1 MKTVDVVIIGAG
13 PAGSVCGY
21 LLKKAGKDCLLI
33 DHATFPRDKICGGG
47 LTPKAWNL
55 LDKIYPNLQYTYNPI
70 SRIRTYIDDKF
81 RCEFTIN
88 SPERYIRIVKRRD
101 FDNLLMQRYLSEGGS
116 FIKGSFLRFEET
128 AGDCPIVVTLRS
140 GQQIACR
147 YLVGAD
153 GATSQVRRQLAPDS
167 PHGMLSF
174 EQYQARELKAGNTIT
189 VAMSRDYVHG
199 YFYHFPNEKEDVVGF
214 CDLVATKQKTAEVCA
229 TLGYPIKS
237 DIRVQG
243 AYIPRSSVVSPF
255 ERVMLVGDAGG
266 FPNRVSYEG
275 LYYAFATGRNAAEA
289 IVSGRSFRE
298 VNKVMYRKKKK
309 EDFLDRVVYSRG
321 GLAVLKTL
329 MHFPR
334 LVQFLFNVFV

>member
-33 DHATFPRDKICGGG
+33 DHATFPRDKVCGGG
-47 LTPKAWNL
+47 LTPKAWKL
-55 LDKIYPNLQYTYNPI
+55 LTDIYPNLDYTYNPI
-70 SRIRTYIDDKF
+70 TRVRTYIDDKF
-81 RCEFTIN
+81 RCEFSIN

-101 FDNLLMQRYLSEGGS
+101 FDNLLMQRYLSEGGA
-116 FIKGSFLRFEET
+116 FMKGSFLKFEET
-128 AGDCPIVVTLRS
+128 GGDYPIVVTLRS

-153 GATSQVRRQLAPDS
+153 GATSQVRRQIAPES

-174 EQYQARELKAGNTIT
+174 EQYQARTEAADNTIT
-189 VAMSRDYVHG
+189 IAMSRQYVHG
-199 YFYHFPNEKEDVVGF
+199 YFYHFPNMKEDVVGF
-214 CDLVATKQKTAEVCA
+214 CDLVATKQKTADVCS
-229 TLGYPIKS
+229 TLGYPL
-237 DIRVQG
+237 DNGTRLQG

-255 ERVMLVGDAGG
+255 KRVLLVGDAGG

-289 IVSGRSFRE
+289 IITGRDFRE
-298 VNKVMYRKKKK
+298 VNRVMYRKKKK
-309 EDFLDRVVYSRG
+309 EDFLDRVVYSNG
-321 GLAVLKTL
+321 GLAVLKSL

-334 LVQFLFNVFV
+334 LVQYLFNVFV

>member
-21 LLKKAGKDCLLI
+21 LLKKAGKDCLLV

-47 LTPKAWNL
+47 LTPKAWKL
-55 LDKIYPNLQYTYNPI
+55 LDEIYQGLDYTYNSI

-81 RCEFTIN
+81 RCEFSIN
-88 SPERYIRIVKRRD
+88 SPERCIRIVKRRH
-101 FDNLLMQRYLSEGGS
+101 FDNLLLQRYLLEGGE
-116 FIKGSFLRFEET
+116 FLKGSFSRFEET
-128 AGDCPIVVTLRS
+128 EGDYPIVVSLRS
-140 GQQIACR
+140 VEQIACR

-153 GATSQVRRQLAPDS
+153 GATSQVRRQIAPDS

-174 EQYQARELKAGNTIT
+174 EQYQAREERAGNTIT
-189 VAMSRDYVHG
+189 IAMSREYVHG

-214 CDLVATKQKTAEVCA
+214 CDLVATKQKTADVCS
-229 TLGYPIKS
+229 TLGYPVRS
-237 DIRVQG
+237 DVRLQG

-255 ERVMLVGDAGG
+255 KHVLLVGDAGG

-289 IVSGRSFRE
+289 IVSGRDFRE
-298 VNKVMYRKKKK
+298 VNRVMYRKKKK
-309 EDFLDRVVYSRG
+309 EDFLDRVVYSHG
-321 GLAVLKTL
+321 GLAVLKML
-329 MHFPR
+329 MHYPR
-334 LVQFLFNVFV
+334 LVQYLFNVFV